1 MTNLGQLYN
10 IKKKYAELEMN
21 NNEDIKK
28 IKMEKEMMDRRA
40 EREFLR
46 KECIKLNKKFK
57 EKKIKSEK
65 IRDKNDE
72 MMHEKN
78 FVEHEIK
85 VAKANQL
92 KLLKKLDSVK
102 AKYEQLKLEDEQEV
116 SNMLDLKISAGNI
129 PENVIEDK
137 SLEYSKMLLG
147 TDSNDHSL
155 INKHTSS
162 QPILSAIENEQS
174 PDLTNNNHATM
185 KSINLPTNKSIG
197 QKKLTGRRSTKN
209 LKHKSNYRLID
220 HEGNQI
226 DPFEPYPKSGVKLI
240 KESKNLNYLSHV

>member
-1 MTNLGQLYN
+1 
-10 IKKKYAELEMN
+10 MN

-57 EKKIKSEK
+57 DKKIKSEK

-102 AKYEQLKLEDEQEV
+102 AKYEQMKLEDEQEV
-116 SNMLDLKISAGNI
+116 SHMLDLKISAGNI
-129 PENVIEDK
+129 PENIIEDK

-147 TDSNDHSL
+147 TESNDHSL

-162 QPILSAIENEQS
+162 QPILASIEDEQNPDS
-174 PDLTNNNHATM
+174 PTKTI
-185 KSINLPTNKSIG
+185 KSTNLPVNRSKG
-197 QKKLTGRRSTKN
+197 RKKLAGRLSMKN
-209 LKHKSNYRLID
+209 LKPKSNYKLID
-220 HEGNQI
+220 QEGNQI
-226 DPFEPYPKSGVKLI
+226 DPFEPYPKSGVNLI
-240 KESKNLNYLSHV
+240 KESKNLNYFSHV